1 MAEVV
6 VGLGAD
12 EVVATEVEAGVT
24 AEDTAVGQGFLGLGK
39 TLGLF
44 QNDSSFEYPRTL
56 AS

>member
-44 QNDSSFEYPRTL
+44 QNDPSFEYPRTL